1 MARFLSAEWLD
12 ELRAA
17 VESAVG
23 ERPPEPPPG
32 RDSLSV
38 RQVITGGPEGDTSF
52 VIRTGGGATTL
63 DLHSHQQADVEI
75 RQDFATAVEI
85 ATGKL
90 SPSAA
95 FASGRIKLTGRVG
108 LLVEH
113 REALVSLGDPF
124 SALRSNT
131 TY

>member
-1 MARFLSAEWLD
+1 MARFLSAEWLE
-12 ELRAA
+12 ELQA
-17 VESAVG
+17 VIESADG
-23 ERPPEPPPG
+23 EQRAEPPPS

-38 RQVITGGPEGDTSF
+38 RQVVTGGPEGNTSF
-52 VIRTGGGATTL
+52 VMRTGGGATSL
-63 DLHSHQQADVEI
+63 DLHGHEQADVEI
-75 RQDFATAVEI
+75 RQDLATAVEI

-108 LLVEH
+108 LLVKHQEVL
-113 REALVSLGDPF
+113 ASFGDPF